1 MSTPSPS
8 AAPKLYGLYVAAFV
22 DTLGVFLVLAL
33 LPYYAERFGASATQI
48 GALVS
53 VFAVA
58 QTLSAPLWG
67 RLSDRVGRR
76 PVILAGLLLSAVAYL
91 LFSYAGSLWMLF
103 VSRFAQGLG
112 GGTVS
117 AIFAYIADAV
127 RGEDRAER
135 IGWVTAATSAAA
147 LLGPALGSV
156 AGSVSPALPGLIAAG
171 LCLVAW
177 VLCRSMLEGGARKES
192 LQSEE
197 RPPLLGAL
205 WGVVT
210 APGRQA
216 HLLIWVYALGMFG
229 NTALTAVAALALD
242 RRFGVGVDDIWIF
255 FAALA
260 GGALVVR
267 LLILGR
273 TVRRLGEAAVLRL
286 GAVCLALGL
295 ALFPFV
301 PELVG
306 VLATVVLMA
315 FGTSFLFPCTTAL
328 ITRAGEKGAGQL
340 LGVQQ
345 AYGGSARILG
355 PLLAGWALER
365 SGLAAPFLL
374 GAAVLAVAAL
384 AALGVRQPEP
394 PGGAAEAA

>member
-1 MSTPSPS
+1 MSSPSPDGR
-8 AAPKLYGLYVAAFV
+8 PRLFGLYVAAFV

-53 VFAVA
+53 AFAVA

-76 PVILAGLLLSAVAYL
+76 PVILAGLLLSAVAYV
-91 LFSYAGSLWMLF
+91 LFSYAGALWMLF
-103 VSRFAQGLG
+103 VSRFAQGIG

-171 LCLVAW
+171 LCVVAL
-177 VLCRSMLEGGARKES
+177 VLCSAMLEPGVAQDTEDA
-192 LQSEE
+192 EE
-197 RPPLLGAL
+197 RPPLVGAL
-205 WGVVT
+205 LAVAK

-216 HLLIWVYALGMFG
+216 HLLIWIYALGMFG

-273 TVRRLGEAAVLRL
+273 SVRRWGEARVLRL

-301 PELVG
+301 PVLSG

-328 ITRAGEKGAGQL
+328 ITRAVEKGSGQL

-345 AYGGSARILG
+345 AYGGSSRILG
-355 PLLAGWALER
+355 PLVAGWALER
-365 SGLAAPFLL
+365 TGLAAPFLL
-374 GAAVLAVAAL
+374 GAAVLAVAAVG
-384 AALGVRQPEP
+384 ALWVKQPQGVGQPER
-394 PGGAAEAA
+394 

>member
-1 MSTPSPS
+1 MR
-8 AAPKLYGLYVAAFV
+8 
-22 DTLGVFLVLAL
+22 
-33 LPYYAERFGASATQI
+33 PYYAERFGASATQI

-301 PELVG
+301 PVLAG

-394 PGGAAEAA
+394 PGDAAEAA

>member
-394 PGGAAEAA
+394 PEGAAEAA